1 MMSMAMNSHPLL
13 EARGVSKH
21 FGAVRA
27 LDGVDFT
34 VSPGAVHGVLGKN
47 GAGKSTL
54 MALIAGAIAPT
65 EGRIFLNGSDI
76 THLSLP
82 ERKDLGIHLMEQ
94 HTEIVPS
101 LGVAENL
108 IFPDYPTKNG
118 LVDWSAVRA
127 RAEDLLRRYGFSVPC
142 DQLAGTLSLPDQ
154 RKLSLIKT
162 LADKGTLAIL
172 DEPTTA
178 MSREERRELFEWIRE
193 LTEGGLTFIYITHS
207 TRDVREVCNEYTVLR
222 DGRVA
227 GAEGSVTTASD
238 EGLAKLMTGVDVV
251 EFKRE
256 RAAAD
261 EPLLRLEQ
269 FQVAGVRPVSFS
281 VGRGEVVGLVGL
293 PGSGAREV
301 ARALAGLQEIEAGSV
316 YMGDTE
322 VYIRHTADAIDAGIA
337 YLPNDRIG
345 EGLVPQLT
353 VQENLWT
360 GNWPTQQV
368 LGFLDFNR
376 MREGFAKSRE
386 EFEIQT
392 SGSEQLINQLSGGN
406 QQKVLLGRLVGTAP
420 RVLVLD
426 EPTAGIDVE
435 AKEDVH
441 RLIDALTMQG
451 LSVLM
456 LAYDPA
462 ELIRLVDRV
471 LVFRDCALVHELLVD
486 ELTGEDMLFDLVHAH
501 TAESGGD

>member
-1 MMSMAMNSHPLL
+1 
-13 EARGVSKH
+13 
-21 FGAVRA
+21 
-27 LDGVDFT
+27 
-34 VSPGAVHGVLGKN
+34 
-47 GAGKSTL
+47 
-54 MALIAGAIAPT
+54 
-65 EGRIFLNGSDI
+65 
-76 THLSLP
+76 
-82 ERKDLGIHLMEQ
+82 
-94 HTEIVPS
+94 
-101 LGVAENL
+101 
-108 IFPDYPTKNG
+108 
-118 LVDWSAVRA
+118 
-127 RAEDLLRRYGFSVPC
+127 
-142 DQLAGTLSLPDQ
+142 
-154 RKLSLIKT
+154 
-162 LADKGTLAIL
+162 
-172 DEPTTA
+172 
-178 MSREERRELFEWIRE
+178 
-193 LTEGGLTFIYITHS
+193 
-207 TRDVREVCNEYTVLR
+207 LR

-227 GAEGSVTTASD
+227 GAGGSVTTASD

-251 EFKRE
+251 EFKRG

-269 FQVAGVRPVSFS
+269 FKVAGVRPVSFS
-281 VGRGEVVGLVGL
+281 VDRGEVVGLVGL

-316 YMGDTE
+316 YLGDTE
-322 VYIRHTADAIDAGIA
+322 VHIRHTADAIDAGIA

-386 EFEIQT
+386 EFGIQA
-392 SGSEQLINQLSGGN
+392 SGPEQLINQLSGGN